1 MWRPYQADTR
11 TASAKPRVVFVV
23 VKEGWLFLL
32 YRILFPGGGTY
43 FDTPGGYAE
52 AGQKLY
58 QLAMRMNRGGDY
70 FPVLGICL
78 GFELLTYLAS
88 NNVEHRARCYSY
100 NETLPLEFK
109 ARKLSSNLCIRAC
122 LTNTSRA
129 GRSLNASH
137 RNGQAELVISVS
149 KTNNCLRVHS

>member
-1 MWRPYQADTR
+1 MLLLLLLLRNADYI
-11 TASAKPRVVFVV
+11 
-23 VKEGWLFLL
+23 LL
-32 YRILFPGGGTY
+32 YRILLPGGGTY

-70 FPVLGICL
+70 FPILGICL

-109 ARKLSSNLCIRAC
+109 ARKLSSSLGSRAC
-122 LTNTSRA
+122 LKNTSRA
-129 GRSLNASH
+129 AVGATWSLPDGLTSERPGR
-137 RNGQAELVISVS
+137 VKSVS
-149 KTNNCLRVHS
+149 KTYNCLRVHS

>member
-1 MWRPYQADTR
+1 MRKQNP
-11 TASAKPRVVFVV
+11 
-23 VKEGWLFLL
+23 GLFLLLLRNGNYILL
-32 YRILFPGGGTY
+32 YRILLPGGGTY

-70 FPVLGICL
+70 FPMLGICL

-109 ARKLSSNLCIRAC
+109 ARKLSSNLGSRAC
-122 LTNTSRA
+122 LKNSSRA
-129 GRSLNASH
+129 VVGTTWLLADGLTSERPS
-137 RNGQAELVISVS
+137 RVISVS
-149 KTNNCLRVHS
+149 KTYNYHGGCF